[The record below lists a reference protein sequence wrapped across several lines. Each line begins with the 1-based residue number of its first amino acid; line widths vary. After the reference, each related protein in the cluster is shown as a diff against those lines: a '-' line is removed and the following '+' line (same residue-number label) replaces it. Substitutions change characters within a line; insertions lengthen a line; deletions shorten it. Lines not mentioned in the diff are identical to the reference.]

1 MLNLFL
7 VVLILGG
14 VLLVV
19 ILSYFIMVYNNLVTV
34 KLNVTKAWANI
45 DVLLKQ
51 RHDELPKLIEV
62 CKQYKQFEQSTLEK
76 IVQARNRVS
85 EARSNQDMAQLGA
98 AEGALRLGVGQLFAV
113 AEAYPDLKTNQ
124 SFNALQTRITGL
136 ESDIADRREYY
147 NESVNIN
154 NVRVEQFPDL
164 LIARTFNFKSLQ
176 LLEFDESEKQD
187 VNIGQLF
194 G

>member
-1 MLNLFL
+1 MNFFFVIL
-7 VVLILGG
+7 VVGG
-14 VLLVV
+14 VFLIVT
-19 ILSYFIMVYNNLVTV
+19 LSYFVMVYNNLVTV
-34 KLNVTKAWANI
+34 KLNVAKAWANI

-76 IVQARNRVS
+76 VVQARNRVS

-124 SFNALQTRITGL
+124 SFNARKYSRWCAGASLTSSTQSRPSQNCLRPAIYPP
-136 ESDIADRREYY
+136 ESLR
-147 NESVNIN
+147 N
-154 NVRVEQFPDL
+154 
-164 LIARTFNFKSLQ
+164 
-176 LLEFDESEKQD
+176 
-187 VNIGQLF
+187 
-194 G
+194 